1 MLKEFTEKH
10 HAFLAA
16 TFYTL
21 LTEKYQERGE
31 AAFVLATQRYA
42 EQRGSRMAQRAI
54 RDGKPL
60 TFATYREYGEWVNT
74 QSVKDEGCDNQ
85 GYMVSYQPDFDERV
99 TQCPWATQF
108 REMNMSKAGTVYC
121 THLDKSIVR
130 GFNPYLVFEVP
141 QSMHEHDCCIQ
152 TARNANI
159 PDGTVFQKHKEY
171 LKGFDYHCAHSYKT
185 YSQIITAIFATGGAA
200 ISAEVLKRFA
210 DAYGSDMADVL
221 TRYQDTD
228 FNLI

>member
-1 MLKEFTEKH
+1 MKEFTEKH

-21 LTEKYQERGE
+21 LTEAYGERGE
-31 AAFVLATQRYA
+31 EAFILATQRYA

-74 QSVKDEGCDNQ
+74 QSVKDEGCGND
-85 GYMVSYQPDFDERV
+85 GYVVTYHPDFDERV
-99 TQCPWATQF
+99 TQCPWAAQF
-108 REMNMSKAGTVYC
+108 KEMNLSKAGTVYC

-152 TARNANI
+152 IARGANF
-159 PDGTVFQKHKEY
+159 PDGQTFQKHKEY
-171 LKGFDYHCAHSYKT
+171 LRGFDYHCGHCFKT
-185 YSQIITAIFATGGAA
+185 YSELVTAIFAAGGQAVAA
-200 ISAEVLKRFA
+200 EALRRFG

-221 TRYQDTD
+221 TSYKDTN